1 MDSHATTKRKKYRQ
15 LLESNKI
22 LIGPGVYDGFSARL
36 VEHLGF
42 DSGFISGAGLSESAL
57 GISDVGI
64 MGLEENLARSRAM
77 VNCTSIPLQADADTG
92 YGNAVNVHFTVKNF
106 EQSGVSGIMIED
118 QVWPKRCG
126 HMKGKNVISI
136 QEATQKI
143 RSAVEAREDP
153 DFVIMSRTDS
163 FATDGIEEVINRL
176 KSFESVGADLLFA
189 DALLSLNDMETVVKN
204 ISKPL
209 AINMGFG
216 IRSRSTTPLISAQ
229 QLEDIGIAAVIYPR
243 LLTGAALTGMKTALG
258 ILKESIETKSL
269 IERPDLVSSFEEI
282 NSLTG
287 IDMLNELEERYS
299 HTS

>member
-1 MDSHATTKRKKYRQ
+1 MDSHATTKRKQYKK

-77 VNCTSIPLQADADTG
+77 VNCTNIPLQADADTG

>member
-1 MDSHATTKRKKYRQ
+1 MCIRDS
-15 LLESNKI
+15 
-22 LIGPGVYDGFSARL
+22 
-36 VEHLGF
+36 
-42 DSGFISGAGLSESAL
+42 
-57 GISDVGI
+57 
-64 MGLEENLARSRAM
+64 
-77 VNCTSIPLQADADTG
+77 ADTG
-92 YGNAVNVHFTVKNF
+92 YGNAVNVHFTVKQF

-126 HMKGKNVISI
+126 HMKGKNVITRE
-136 QEATQKI
+136 EATQKI

-153 DFVIMSRTDS
+153 NFVIMSRTDS
-163 FATDGIEEVINRL
+163 FATDGIDEVINRL
-176 KSFESVGADLLFA
+176 KAFESVGSDLLFA
-189 DALLSLNDMETVVKN
+189 DALLSLKDMEKVVNN

-216 IRSRSTTPLISAQ
+216 IRSRSTTPLISSQ
-229 QLEDIGIAAVIYPR
+229 ELEDIGISAVIYPR

-287 IDMLNELEERYS
+287 IDMLNELEERYA
-299 HTS
+299 HN

>member
-1 MDSHATTKRKKYRQ
+1 MDSAATTKRKQYKK
-15 LLESNKI
+15 LLESKDI

-42 DSGFISGAGLSESAL
+42 ESGFISGAGLSESAL
-57 GISDVGI
+57 GMSDVGV
-64 MGLEENLARSRAM
+64 MGLEENLSRSRAM
-77 VNCTSIPLQADADTG
+77 VNCTTIPLQADADTG
-92 YGNAVNVHFTVKNF
+92 YGNAVNVHFTVKQF

-126 HMKGKNVISI
+126 HMKGKNVITRE
-136 QEATQKI
+136 EATQKI

-153 DFVIMSRTDS
+153 NFVIMSRTDS
-163 FATDGIEEVINRL
+163 FATDGIDEVINRL
-176 KSFESVGADLLFA
+176 KAFESVGSDLLFA
-189 DALLSLNDMETVVKN
+189 DALLSLKDMEKVVIN
-204 ISKPL
+204 VSKPL

-229 QLEDIGIAAVIYPR
+229 ELENIGISAVIYPR

-287 IDMLNELEERYS
+287 IDMLNELEERYA
-299 HTS
+299 HN

>member
-42 DSGFISGAGLSESAL
+42 DSGFISGAGFSESAL

-64 MGLEENLARSRAM
+64 MGLDENLARSRAM

>member
-64 MGLEENLARSRAM
+64 MGLDENLARSRAM

>member
-64 MGLEENLARSRAM
+64 MGLDENLARSRAM

-126 HMKGKNVISI
+126 HMKGKNVISL

-153 DFVIMSRTDS
+153 NFVIMSRTDS

-243 LLTGAALTGMKTALG
+243 LLTGAALTGMKAALG